1 MGESRKAPP
10 TVLTSQAG
18 DPVKKKS
25 ISKIHTIEIYFSPLL
40 LFFSLPTTTQNPIN
54 NPLHIQRGS
63 DKEYVFRTC
72 SLSRSL
78 SSSRKKLQK
87 KLEKPPSKFPTS
99 IYGYLLPL
107 HSQENPQRPFSA
119 PRPSLASPQPFA
131 HLPVNLASSASLVCR
146 SNVTH
151 PNNLIRQER
160 LFAASSTTLILRTV
174 QVPSHDPS
182 SDS

>member
-1 MGESRKAPP
+1 MEDLNS
-10 TVLTSQAG
+10 TVTNVHSVGSTTPFTSKEGLTRSTSFVLVLCLA
-18 DPVKKKS
+18 
-25 ISKIHTIEIYFSPLL
+25 HF
-40 LFFSLPTTTQNPIN
+40 
-54 NPLHIQRGS
+54 LHQ
-63 DKEYVFRTC
+63 E
-72 SLSRSL
+72 
-78 SSSRKKLQK
+78 KKLQK

-119 PRPSLASPQPFA
+119 PRPFLASPPPFA